1 MTKVPVNVPNF
12 TANMMYGTPKVQ
24 STDATGEFGKIF
36 ESQKNAAS
44 EKPQEV
50 GREEETFEAQEEPV
64 EDVTT
69 KEVTDRVDESQD
81 TASVKE
87 TETTQSGQNAGSDA
101 EQDDAGELSEEA
113 MNLIMPLLQN
123 AVGDMKD
130 VLAQELGIS
139 LEELNALMENMGLSD
154 MDLLDQGTL
163 KEFFL
168 QVKGLDMTA
177 LLTNEELYAQMQSL
191 EGAFEEVMSN
201 VQETLQVNEDEMNV
215 LKEQLAN
222 MTKEPAVLIETE
234 GNLTA
239 SEKQPAGEEQ
249 NLQNN
254 AFATPN
260 QNMLNVQDAVNQ
272 LSASQTQSTSFAS
285 VETQNIMNQIMDYM
299 KIQLNAETSTLEMQ
313 LQPESLGTLQIRI
326 SAREGI
332 MTAQFT
338 TASES
343 VKVALESQMVQLQQ
357 QFEEQNIKVE
367 AIEVTV
373 QTHQFESALQQ
384 GEAKEQQSEDGKKN
398 RVRKIDLNQLED
410 AEEIPEEDRIV
421 AEMMAANGSTVDY
434 LA

>member
-36 ESQKNAAS
+36 ESQKNATS

-50 GREEETFEAQEEPV
+50 GREEEAFEAQEDPV

-69 KEVTDRVDESQD
+69 KEVTDQVNESQD

-101 EQDDAGELSEEA
+101 EQDDAGELSEET

-177 LLTNEELYAQMQSL
+177 LLTNEELYGQMQSL

-234 GNLTA
+234 GNLTT
-239 SEKQPAGEEQ
+239 SKKQSSGEEQ

-260 QNMLNVQDAVNQ
+260 QNMLNVQNVVNQ
-272 LSASQTQSTSFAS
+272 LSAAQTQSTSFADAQ
-285 VETQNIMNQIMDYM
+285 TQNIMNQIMDYM

-343 VKVALESQMVQLQQ
+343 VKAALESQMVQLQQ

-410 AEEIPEEDRIV
+410 AEEISEEDRIV
-421 AEMMAANGSTVDY
+421 AEMMAASGSTVDY